1 MNRFALL
8 VAASVG
14 LAVAMPASAVVA
26 FVDDFSVTKN
36 GTMVFR
42 DTFSDGAPPPSA
54 PDFLTGGPAQYFVVG
69 SYPSNAESAGKL
81 RANSA
86 NGASVISANGFANI
100 SLTSILATNID
111 PNNLV
116 NGLKIDDTLILT
128 GLFDLIPNSGPL
140 FSGYGIGFNDGGNN
154 LGRRNETNLQV
165 QYSTALGVNIIRLNY
180 QDFDNG
186 TVTNV
191 GVIPVDFSLGADQI
205 LLSLSRPDV
214 NTFDLFASYSY
225 LSNGQVIGG
234 GSLGPTSIF
243 QDRNFVRGYFFSA
256 NVQAVPEPSALALLG
271 LSVAGLAAV
280 RRRSKL

>member
-1 MNRFALL
+1 
-8 VAASVG
+8 
-14 LAVAMPASAVVA
+14 MPASAVVA
-26 FVDDFSVTKN
+26 YVDDFSVTKN

-54 PDFLTGGPAQYFVVG
+54 PDFLTGGPANYFVNG
-69 SYPSNAESAGKL
+69 SFAPNSESGGKL

-86 NGASVISANGFANI
+86 DGVSVISANGFENLA
-100 SLTSILATNID
+100 LTSILNTNID
-111 PNNLV
+111 PNNLI

-128 GLFDLIPNSGPL
+128 GLFDLIPNGGPL
-140 FSGYGIGFNDGGNN
+140 YSGYGIGFNDGGNN
-154 LGRRNETNLQV
+154 LGRRNEMNLQV
-165 QYSTALGVNIIRLNY
+165 QYSTTLGVDILRLNY

-186 TVTNV
+186 TVTTV
-191 GVIPVDFSLGADQI
+191 AAIPVDLSLGADQI

-234 GSLGPTSIF
+234 GALGSTSIF
-243 QDRNFVRGYFFSA
+243 QDRNYVRGYFFSA

-271 LSVAGLAAV
+271 LSVAGLVAV
-280 RRRSKL
+280 RRRAKR

>member
-14 LAVAMPASAVVA
+14 LTAVMPASAVVA
-26 FVDDFSVTKN
+26 YVDDFSVTKN

-69 SYPSNAESAGKL
+69 SYASNSESAGKL

-86 NGASVISANGFANI
+86 DGASVISANGFANT
-100 SLTSILATNID
+100 SLTAILATNID

-128 GLFDLIPNSGPL
+128 GLFDLVPNGGPL
-140 FSGYGIGFNDGGNN
+140 YSGYGIGFNDGNG

-180 QDFDNG
+180 QDFDNA

-191 GVIPVDFSLGADQI
+191 AVTSA
-205 LLSLSRPDV
+205 SNDV
-214 NTFDLFASYSY
+214 C
-225 LSNGQVIGG
+225 G
-234 GSLGPTSIF
+234 IF
-243 QDRNFVRGYFFSA
+243 VGDPATYAAG
-256 NVQAVPEPSALALLG
+256 
-271 LSVAGLAAV
+271 AGLAATDV
-280 RRRSKL
+280 EGAPKCY